1 MFMFP
6 LVRSSV
12 LDADYYDNFY
22 FGTAAFSF
30 VSSFAPEVTF
40 LKEQTFEEEEAPKKE
55 D

>member
-1 MFMFP
+1 MFP

-12 LDADYYDNFY
+12 LDENYYDNFY

-40 LKEQTFEEEEAPKKE
+40 LKEQTFEEETPTKE